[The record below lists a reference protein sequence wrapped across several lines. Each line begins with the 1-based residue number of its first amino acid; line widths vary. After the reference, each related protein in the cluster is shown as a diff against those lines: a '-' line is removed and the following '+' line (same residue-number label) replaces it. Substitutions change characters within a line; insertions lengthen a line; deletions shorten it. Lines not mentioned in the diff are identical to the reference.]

1 MPSEDIIAKQFEF
14 SKYSFTIVYAKSD
27 KINRQTTE
35 LKHQY
40 KSSSYKSSSYMPC
53 CDQEP

>member
-35 LKHQY
+35 LEHQY
-40 KSSSYKSSSYMPC
+40 KSSSYMSC

>member
-27 KINRQTTE
+27 KIDRLITE
-35 LKHQY
+35 LKHQ
-40 KSSSYKSSSYMPC
+40 YKSSSYMPC